1 MKLLPEGKSKALSAG
16 ALAAAGACAFMTVKA
31 ALALLPIL
39 ELSVSPAFELSMLRA
54 TVPVDM
60 PPLARFMVDH
70 VRIYFSF
77 FLFFWLSGFILSLG
91 LWARREWARR
101 GTCWMLYLLSGAALL
116 VLFYP
121 WLVVPKPFMYGDV
134 SLAPEFNAVV
144 KTAAYLARLASFLGG
159 GGCLWG
165 ALLLD
170 RGRLKGEFV

>member
-16 ALAAAGACAFMTVKA
+16 ALAAAAVCAFMTVKA
-31 ALALLPIL
+31 TLALLPIL
-39 ELSVSPAFELSMLRA
+39 ELYNSPAFELSMLRA

-70 VRIYFSF
+70 VRLYFAF
-77 FLFFWLSGFILSLG
+77 FLFFWFSAFVLSLG

-101 GTCWMLYLLSGAALL
+101 GACWLLYLLSAAALL
-116 VLFYP
+116 VVFYP
-121 WLVVPKPFMYGDV
+121 WLAVPKPFMYGEI

-144 KTAAYLARLASFLGG
+144 RTAAYLARLAAFLGG
-159 GGCLWG
+159 GVCLWS

-170 RGRLKGEFV
+170 RGRVKGEFV